1 MGVAR
6 TTGRHSES
14 WAERVDALVIRDV
27 FCAEN
32 FLELGPHGLDAA
44 VLPKRTFPYTR
55 GRCGKMEGVLDV
67 VILVRGDFDTQV
79 ICEFSYS
86 PQ

>member
-6 TTGRHSES
+6 TTGRHSKS
-14 WAERVDALVIRDV
+14 SAERVDALVIRDV

-32 FLELGPHGLDAA
+32 FLELGPQGLDAA

-55 GRCGKMEGVLDV
+55 GRCGKDGRRFRCRHTRSWGV
-67 VILVRGDFDTQV
+67 
-79 ICEFSYS
+79 
-86 PQ
+86 